1 MGTASPPGRR
11 QAHALVIDDEPDV
24 RDLLAEMLEAA
35 GFEVVAPATSSLALK
50 EIAGRRFDV
59 VVTDVLMPD
68 VDGIEVIRAARK
80 ANPGCRVVAISGGS
94 DRLPAPVGLRLTEA
108 FGADAVL
115 YKPFAR
121 KELLAAIEGR
131 PAS

>member
-59 VVTDVLMPD
+59 VVTAVLMPD

-80 ANPGCRVVAISGGS
+80 ANPG
-94 DRLPAPVGLRLTEA
+94 
-108 FGADAVL
+108 
-115 YKPFAR
+115 
-121 KELLAAIEGR
+121 
-131 PAS
+131 